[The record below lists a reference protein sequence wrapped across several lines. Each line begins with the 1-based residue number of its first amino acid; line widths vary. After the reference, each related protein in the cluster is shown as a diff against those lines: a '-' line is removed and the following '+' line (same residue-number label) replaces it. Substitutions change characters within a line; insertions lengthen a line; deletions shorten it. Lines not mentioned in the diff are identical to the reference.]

1 MIGNII
7 LGAFVPLVV
16 DKFKN
21 SNKNETVDSLLDEHK
36 KNKIRME
43 MAEAD
48 AKVLQEIAIAR
59 RIELAEEVQI
69 EEYYDLEGKG
79 NLGVEVKKD
88 GGNLGISGTGTG
100 KRVSKRIFK
109 FSGVNRELLETTSQ
123 LSQATD
129 NALS

>member
-88 GGNLGISGTGTG
+88 GGNLGISGTG